1 MNFKKE
7 ISKAIK
13 DSLASLGVPV
23 VNFSLETPKL
33 SSFGDYA
40 TNAALLA
47 GKKLKKNFLCFLLYR
62 LLRKLKWPRRDLL
75 IFI

>member
-13 DSLASLGVPV
+13 DSLASLGVPA

-47 GKKLKKNFLCFLLYR
+47 GKKLNQPPLHVAQKIKIKTKKIKSKF
-62 LLRKLKWPRRDLL
+62 
-75 IFI
+75 